1 MGAPPA
7 PARTD
12 RPLSRAMGGPA
23 SFWLEQAAA
32 CALVGVTLLVSF
44 RLHALYRRAYL
55 RDWFFFVLILDLVL
69 YILHLLQRV
78 APVPIPGQANARLLF
93 SALLVRPLAWIGLA
107 LFARFVLSLL
117 GSPTAPWMKAAAFL
131 YLGLQALAVIAT
143 LLLSAEPWPVL
154 GTVSDMM
161 VMVGLYTMTAFILWR
176 TNRGEK
182 EELRPAL
189 RNLAAVFFLSQTVF
203 CFFPSEHWRS
213 LAGMALLLL
222 PILYLWR
229 SQHRLFRGGMP
240 SVAQAG
246 TVEAFFDRKGVT
258 GREREIAWLI
268 SAGRDNLAISDE
280 LFIALTTVKH
290 HVTSLYRKLEVK
302 NRVQL
307 NNLIQ
312 HLGGKPGDG
321 KPPGAAPPEKTVAG
335 RITSRN
341 GGSPY

>member
-1 MGAPPA
+1 
-7 PARTD
+7 
-12 RPLSRAMGGPA
+12 MGGPA

-32 CALVGVTLLVSF
+32 CALVGATLLVSF

-55 RDWFFFVLILDLVL
+55 RDWFFFVLTLDLVL

-78 APVPIPGQANARLLF
+78 AAAPLAGQANARLLF
-93 SALLVRPLAWIGLA
+93 STLLVRPLAWIGLA

-117 GSPTAPWMKAAAFL
+117 GSQAAPWMKAAAFL

-154 GTVSDMM
+154 GTVSDML
-161 VMVGLYTMTAFILWR
+161 VMVGLYAMTALVLWR
-176 TNRGEK
+176 TNRDEK
-182 EELRPAL
+182 EERRPAL

-203 CFFPSEHWRS
+203 CFFPFERWRF

-240 SVAQAG
+240 AVTQAG
-246 TVEAFFDRKGVT
+246 AVEAFFDRKGVT

-280 LFIALTTVKH
+280 LFISLATVKH
-290 HVTSLYRKLEVK
+290 HVTGLYRKLAVK

-321 KPPGAAPPEKTVAG
+321 KPPGAAAPEKGVAG
-335 RITSRN
+335 RITPGK
-341 GGSPY
+341 GGSPYRI

>member
-1 MGAPPA
+1 MAG
-7 PARTD
+7 T
-12 RPLSRAMGGPA
+12 A

-32 CALVGVTLLVSF
+32 GLLVGATLLVSF

-55 RDWFFFVLILDLVL
+55 RDWFFFVLSLDLVL

-78 APVPIPGQANARLLF
+78 APAPLPGQENARLLLT
-93 SALLVRPLAWIGLA
+93 ALLVRPLAWIGLV

-117 GSPTAPWMKAAAFL
+117 GSEAAPWMKAAAFL

-143 LLLSAEPWPVL
+143 LLLAAEPWPVL
-154 GTVSDMM
+154 GTVSDML
-161 VMVGLYTMTAFILWR
+161 VMAGLYAMTALVLWR

-203 CFFPSEHWRS
+203 CFFPFERWRF
-213 LAGMALLLL
+213 LAGLALLLL
-222 PILYLWR
+222 PILTLWR
-229 SQHRLFRGGMP
+229 SQHRLFRSGMP
-240 SVAQAG
+240 AVARAG
-246 TVEAFFDRKGVT
+246 AVVAFFDRKGVT

-280 LFIALTTVKH
+280 LFISVATVKH
-290 HVTSLYRKLEVK
+290 HVTSLYRKLEVR

-312 HLGGKPGDG
+312 QLGGKPGDG
-321 KPPGAAPPEKTVAG
+321 KPPGSDSREKGVAG
-335 RITSRN
+335 RITPGN
-341 GGSPY
+341 GGNPYRN